1 MSNETTKRHAR
12 TRRGCLTCRIR
23 KKGDYAKRYTTA
35 IKCFLS
41 EYPAAKAYSDPVPF
55 LVLKTTPEVERW
67 LAQDPTAFNP
77 VRFDPETASRKDV
90 HSVSFIMRRL
100 LDFPSLVKPW
110 APSAPPPPPPS
121 EPHGAA
127 FPAATTSAE
136 PAYAPGYPSPENVPQ
151 PHEPLTPSPE
161 ITYTYP
167 STSHYPMHLQ
177 QEAAPGTPWMY
188 TTQEL
193 PQSFPV
199 PPYVP
204 SQQPV
209 YDYSSQQ
216 GISTPNYYNPDGHT
230 VHYVGPTILARQGRH
245 ALPPSKTGFD
255 EAGAP
260 VMWLF

>member
-77 VRFDPETASRKDV
+77 VRFDPETAS
-90 HSVSFIMRRL
+90 L
-100 LDFPSLVKPW
+100 KPW
-110 APSAPPPPPPS
+110 TPSAPPPPPPPPS
-121 EPHGAA
+121 EPHGVA
-127 FPAATTSAE
+127 FPTATTSAE
-136 PAYAPGYPSPENVPQ
+136 PAYAPSYPSPENVSQ

-167 STSHYPMHLQ
+167 STSHYPVHLQ

-188 TTQEL
+188 TAQEL

-216 GISTPNYYNPDGHT
+216 GILTPNYYNPDGHP
-230 VHYVGPTILARQGRH
+230 VHYVGP
-245 ALPPSKTGFD
+245 
-255 EAGAP
+255 
-260 VMWLF
+260 